1 MPALLPGSGLS
12 QAHITSPAQGYATP
26 VLAVAMFDPSL
37 AVPFVPP
44 TREELTDAAE
54 CGFTMAETAELLGFG
69 SADVVRRWAVKL
81 CPDVWWLADD
91 AQKIVL

>member
-12 QAHITSPAQGYATP
+12 QAHITSPAQGYATL

-44 TREELTDAAE
+44 TEEELTDAAE
-54 CGFTMAETAELLGFG
+54 CGFSMTETAELLGFG
-69 SADVVRRWAVKL
+69 NAEVIRRWAEKL
-81 CPDVWWLADD
+81 CPGVWWLADGE
-91 AQKIVL
+91 QKSV